1 MPDLEKSFE
10 VIRSDSDF
18 LKSAG
23 IMPCLLDDPSPK
35 PTLPAPEKIAI
46 PSLTAK
52 DKKWL
57 KACGVA
63 WELGPVS

>member
-1 MPDLEKSFE
+1 MEKFLE
-10 VIRSDSDF
+10 VIRSDSNS
-18 LKSAG
+18 LKSVG

-35 PTLPAPEKIAI
+35 PTLPEPEKIAI

-63 WELGPVS
+63 WEPGAGA